1 MAAEQSTPDP
11 APAAK
16 TEPAA
21 DAYDWGP
28 DPPPF
33 TAEEIEDLRRNGV
46 DGATFFAALIAE
58 LEGRKP

>member
-11 APAAK
+11 APTAK
-16 TEPAA
+16 PEPAA

-33 TAEEIEDLRRNGV
+33 TAEEIEDLRRNGI
-46 DGATFFAALIAE
+46 DGSEFIRALIAE
-58 LEGRKP
+58 LEAMDP